1 MDMTQN
7 LEEKEVFIDL
17 ELLAYLTLSVLLILL
32 VIDEN
37 LGALIHQALF

>member
-1 MDMTQN
+1 MDMTQD

-17 ELLAYLTLSVLLILL
+17 ELLGYLTLSVLLILL

-37 LGALIHQALF
+37 LGALMHQALF